1 MTHAILLTSLSN
13 PAPSINPVDDVNQ
26 ILQYQFMRNA
36 FEAGTI
42 VAVVAGLVG
51 YFVVLRGLSFAG
63 HALAHIG
70 YAGATGSVL
79 VSLSPLLGLQTFCV
93 GAAMAMGGL
102 GKRLFGRDVAI
113 GMVMAF
119 SLGLGQLF
127 VSLYHGGGS
136 SYQSSSIL
144 FGEILGISRA
154 DVLITV
160 VTSVIVVVLMGIL
173 YRPLLFASLDEDVA
187 EARGIRVRILGVLFL
202 GILGLTV
209 GQSVQVTG
217 VLLIFALLVAP
228 SAIAQRI
235 SARPSRAIAW
245 SIGLAVLITWAA
257 LALAYYEPY
266 PVSFFLTAIAF
277 GAYLIARGADS
288 LRESGRHGSTSMAT
302 PEAA

>member
-1 MTHAILLTSLSN
+1 MTGAILLDGFSN
-13 PAPSINPVDDVNQ
+13 PVPSLNPISDISQ
-26 ILQYQFMRNA
+26 LLQYQFMRNA

-42 VAVVAGLVG
+42 VAIVAGLVG

-79 VSLSPLLGLQTFCV
+79 VGLSPLLGLQAFCI

-127 VSLYHGGGS
+127 VSLYRGGGNS
-136 SYQSSSIL
+136 NQSYSIL
-144 FGEILGISRA
+144 FGEVLGISRS
-154 DVLITV
+154 DIMITLIT
-160 VTSVIVVVLMGIL
+160 SLVIVVLIALL

-187 EARGIRVRILGVLFL
+187 EARGIRVRGLGVLFL
-202 GILGLTV
+202 GVLGLTV

-228 SAIAQRI
+228 AAIAQRI
-235 SARPSRAIAW
+235 SARPSRAIFC
-245 SIGLAVLITWAA
+245 SIA
-257 LALAYYEPY
+257 LALLFTWGALAMAYYEPY

-277 GAYLIARGADS
+277 AAYLLARVVDGLRSRGRGHSGA
-288 LRESGRHGSTSMAT
+288 SMLEVA
-302 PEAA
+302 